1 MGVRICQIGSAE
13 SELGFKVSDKNFF
26 ITTAISYPNGKPHIG
41 HAYEIMATDA
51 IARYHRLNGENV
63 YFSTGTDDHG
73 QKMVQTARD
82 QGKTAQELADEL
94 TPAFRQMAETLN
106 CSHDDFIR
114 TSEPRH
120 HASVSELWQRIAD
133 NGDIYKD
140 NYAGWY
146 SVRDEAFYGEDE
158 LTEDADGT
166 KLSPQGTPVEWLE
179 EDSYF
184 FKLSAY
190 EDKLL
195 AHFEA
200 NPTFLMPESR
210 RNEIMSFIKGGLK
223 DLSISRT
230 AFDWG
235 VPVPGDDAHV
245 MYVWMD
251 ALTNYLSV
259 LGYPDRDGKCAD
271 FWPCSLHVIGKDI
284 NRFHTVYWP
293 AFLMA
298 ADLPL
303 PEQVFAHG
311 FLTVK
316 GEKMSKSLGNVLDP
330 FTLADHYGVD
340 ALRYFFLREVPFGR
354 DGSFSDEAIV
364 NRVNAD
370 LANDIGNLAQ
380 RSLSMVGKNCDA
392 KLPEPQAFSKD
403 DEKILALFDDLKQ
416 RTDAAMQGHELHN
429 YLAVVMEA
437 VSEANRYFAEQK
449 PWALK
454 KEDPSRMGTV
464 LYVTAEL
471 VRQAAIL
478 LQPVIPQGAAKLLD
492 YLVVDAAARDFS
504 YLGAS
509 GRLRGGQ
516 DLPTPEGVF
525 PRLSPMEEI
534 GAE

>member
-1 MGVRICQIGSAE
+1 M
-13 SELGFKVSDKNFF
+13 KDKNFF
-26 ITTAISYPNGKPHIG
+26 ITTAISYPNGRPHIG

-73 QKMVQTARD
+73 QKMLQTARE

-94 TPAFRQMAETLN
+94 TPAFREMAEALN

-120 HASVSELWQRIAD
+120 HAAVSELWQRIAD
-133 NGDIYKD
+133 NGRDDIYKD
-140 NYAGWY
+140 SYKGWY
-146 SVRDEAFYGEDE
+146 SVRDEAFYAEDE
-158 LTEDADGT
+158 LSLDDDGN

-184 FKLSAY
+184 FRLSAY
-190 EDKLL
+190 EEKLL

-200 NPTFLMPESR
+200 NPTFLMPASR

-235 VPVPGDDAHV
+235 VPVPNDDKHV

-259 LGYPDRDGKCAD
+259 LGYPDREGRYAD
-271 FWPCSLHVIGKDI
+271 FWPCDLHIIGKDI
-284 NRFHTVYWP
+284 TRFHTVYWP

-303 PEQVFAHG
+303 PKQVFAHG

-330 FTLADHYGVD
+330 MTLAEHYGVD

-354 DGSFSDEAIV
+354 DGSFSDEAII

-380 RSLSMVGKNCDA
+380 RSLSMIAKNCDA
-392 KLPEPQAFSKD
+392 AVPQPEAFSAA
-403 DEKILALFDDLKQ
+403 DESVLALFDGLKAQ
-416 RTDAAMQGHELHN
+416 ADDAMRAHEVHH
-429 YLAVVMEA
+429 YLAQVMEA
-437 VSEANRYFAEQK
+437 VSEANRYFASEE

-454 KEDPSRMGTV
+454 KENPARMGTV

-478 LQPVIPQGAAKLLD
+478 LQPVIPAGASQLLD
-492 YLVVDAAARDFS
+492 LLQIDADKRDFAS
-504 YLGAS
+504 LGADN
-509 GRLRGGQ
+509 RLQPGIS
-516 DLPTPEGVF
+516 LPQPQGVF
-525 PRLSPMEEI
+525 PRLSALEETD
-534 GAE
+534 

>member
-1 MGVRICQIGSAE
+1 M
-13 SELGFKVSDKNFF
+13 SDKNFF
-26 ITTAISYPNGKPHIG
+26 ITTAISYPNGRPHIG
-41 HAYEIMATDA
+41 HAYEVMATDA
-51 IARYHRLNGENV
+51 IARYHRLSGENV
-63 YFSTGTDDHG
+63 YFTTGTDDHG
-73 QKMVQTARD
+73 QKMFQTARD
-82 QGKTAQELADEL
+82 QGKTAQQLADEL
-94 TPAFRQMAETLN
+94 TPAFREMAEKLN

-120 HASVSELWQRIAD
+120 HAAVSDIWQRIEAK
-133 NGDIYKD
+133 GDIYRD
-140 NYAGWY
+140 TYSGWY
-146 SVRDEAFYGEDE
+146 SVRDEAFYTESE
-158 LTEDADGT
+158 LTKGADGE
-166 KLSPQGTPVEWLE
+166 KLSPHGTPVEWLE

-190 EDKLL
+190 TDKLL

-200 NPTFLMPESR
+200 NPTFLQPESN
-210 RNEIMSFIKGGLK
+210 RNEVISFLKGGLK

-235 VPVPGDDAHV
+235 VPVPSDPSHV
-245 MYVWMD
+245 IYVWMD

-259 LGYPDRDGKCAD
+259 LDYPAQDGRYAE
-271 FWPCSLHVIGKDI
+271 FWPAALHVIGKDI
-284 NRFHTVYWP
+284 TRFHTVYWP

-303 PEQVFAHG
+303 PQQVFAHG

-380 RSLSMVGKNCDA
+380 RSLSMIAKNCEA
-392 KLPEPQAFSKD
+392 SLPTPQELTSE
-403 DEKILALFDDLKQ
+403 DEAVLALFDGLRA
-416 RTDAAMQGHELHN
+416 RTDEAMREHALHN
-429 YLAVVMEA
+429 YLAAVMDA
-437 VSEANRYFAEQK
+437 VSEANRYFAAQE

-454 KEDPSRMGTV
+454 KDNPARMGTV

-478 LQPVIPQGAAKLLD
+478 LQPVIPTGAAALLD
-492 YLVVDAAARDFS
+492 YLCVDKGSRSFD
-504 YLGAS
+504 YLGEAH
-509 GRLRGGQ
+509 RLAAGIS
-516 DLPTPEGVF
+516 LPQPEGVF
-525 PRLSPMEEI
+525 PRLQMMEI
-534 GAE
+534 DTSA